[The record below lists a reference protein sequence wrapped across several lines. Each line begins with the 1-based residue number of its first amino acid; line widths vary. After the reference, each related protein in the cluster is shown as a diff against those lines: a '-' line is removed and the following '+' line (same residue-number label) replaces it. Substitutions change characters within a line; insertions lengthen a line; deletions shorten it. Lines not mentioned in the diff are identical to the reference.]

1 MSQSSKSRRS
11 ISANECDEKNPC
23 QVDISGGKNNVQLDG
38 LKPYT
43 RYRVAIHGYNS
54 GGPGPESSIAVSTD
68 HGKPGR
74 MDNVTSTPYAK
85 FIKLEWTEPSR
96 PNGLITGYNVSI
108 DKDAQPRYA
117 VLDGAARNYVFAGLM
132 PNKNYV
138 MYIQAKTKAGFGVR
152 RRVTDTTKSL
162 QGRYSICA

>member
-1 MSQSSKSRRS
+1 
-11 ISANECDEKNPC
+11 
-23 QVDISGGKNNVQLDG
+23 
-38 LKPYT
+38 
-43 RYRVAIHGYNS
+43 
-54 GGPGPESSIAVSTD
+54 
-68 HGKPGR
+68 

-117 VLDGAARNYVFAGLM
+117 VVDGAARNYVFAGLM
-132 PNKNYV
+132 PEKDYV